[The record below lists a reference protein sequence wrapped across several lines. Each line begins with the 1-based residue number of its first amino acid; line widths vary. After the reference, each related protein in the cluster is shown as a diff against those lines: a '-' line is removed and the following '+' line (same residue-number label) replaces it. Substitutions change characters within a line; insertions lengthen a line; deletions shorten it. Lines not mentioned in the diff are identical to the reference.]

1 VVLPAADRGAGLLP
15 QDGELPN
22 RVAVPQPVAALRVSL
37 AGACWSR
44 GLFGCLQ
51 ALPGSAHCRL
61 RLRTRLRLRG
71 KPESLSA
78 VRRAW

>member
-22 RVAVPQPVAALRVSL
+22 RVAVPQPVAAPHVSL
-37 AGACWSR
+37 AGACWTR
-44 GLFGCLQ
+44 GHFGCLQ

-61 RLRTRLRLRG
+61 HLRTRLRLHC